1 MSGFFMG
8 LKKAFKEY
16 VLGCIVSLSYT
27 FYFIRFFLAQVVYFV
42 FWSLFACL
50 LI

>member
-1 MSGFFMG
+1 MRGFFYE
-8 LKKAFKEY
+8 LEESLQEY